1 MFETTK
7 VVLKNNFRS
16 LFKKIKDAPFLY
28 LMFIGMILFSIVIF
42 SFAAFFLINIET
54 NLDISLEDIFFMI
67 FFIFL
72 LKTVADFYNNF
83 TKSQHITYSLSTQVS
98 QKKTAFEIFFALL
111 LTELGIWFSFS
122 FMFLFSLFVFGID
135 INYPIEY
142 ILFTLGV
149 ITASC
154 IGCAISINF
163 FSPKKYRLLPMLIL
177 LCFYF
182 YIDNPVYVVLT
193 LPIAVIHC
201 TWSIKNSMES
211 YLFSK
216 RKERIKDR
224 SFVKI
229 RSIIR
234 AQFYREITVLWRDKL
249 LFSFVF
255 SSITTGL
262 FSGYL
267 FLYGDEI
274 LIPESLRQTLGGFL
288 PSMFLFLGVYVVVM
302 YTAVFPALNLFLNEE
317 KTMWIIRHMPI
328 KNDTVVYGKVSALA
342 LCFLTSIPFIFY
354 ISIFT
359 GFDRFV
365 FLLWF
370 LVFSYLAGIIIS
382 VPLGVKYVGKK
393 SDILLLYSVSM
404 ILFLVLG
411 LMISFINIIERFFG
425 NPIIFY
431 LLALFFEV
439 IFLYFS
445 LKLSSQILTLKY
457 NLAAD
462 NS

>member
-7 VVLKNNFRS
+7 IVLTENTRS
-16 LFKKIKDAPFLY
+16 LIKKLKDAPFLY
-28 LMFIGMILFSIVIF
+28 VMFLGMILFSIVIF
-42 SFAAFFLINIET
+42 SFAAYFLMNIET
-54 NLDISLEDIFFMI
+54 NLDISLEDVFFTV
-67 FFIFL
+67 FFIFF

-83 TKSQHITYSLSTQVS
+83 TKSQLVTYSLSTQVS
-98 QKKTAFEIFFALL
+98 QKRTAFEIFLAVLFTDLI
-111 LTELGIWFSFS
+111 IWFSFS
-122 FMFLFSLFVFGID
+122 LMFLFTLSVFRIN
-135 INYPIEY
+135 INYPFEY
-142 ILFTLGV
+142 LLFTLGV

-154 IGCAISINF
+154 IGCAVSVNF

-177 LCFYF
+177 LGFYF
-182 YIDNPVYVVLT
+182 YFSHPIYVVFT
-193 LPIAVIHC
+193 LPLAIIHC
-201 TWSIKNSMES
+201 GWSIKNSMES

-216 RKERIKDR
+216 RKERTKER
-224 SFVKI
+224 SLVKI
-229 RSIIR
+229 RSIIK
-234 AQFYREITVLWRDKL
+234 AQFHRETTVLWRDKL

-255 SSITTGL
+255 TSITTGL

-274 LIPESLRQTLGGFL
+274 LIPESLRQTIGGFL

-317 KTMWIIRHMPI
+317 KTMWIIRCLPI

-342 LCFLTSIPFIFY
+342 LCFLTTIPFIPY

-359 GFDRFV
+359 GFDKLG

-370 LVFSYLAGIIIS
+370 LVFSYIAGIIVS

-411 LMISFINIIERFFG
+411 LMVSFINIIERFFDY
-425 NPIIFY
+425 PIIFY
-431 LLALFFEV
+431 LLILFFE
-439 IFLYFS
+439 IFILYFS
-445 LKLSSQILTLKY
+445 LKFSSQILALKY
-457 NLAAD
+457 KSTYPL
-462 NS
+462 

>member
-7 VVLKNNFRS
+7 IVLKDNSRS
-16 LFKKIKDAPFLY
+16 LFKKIKDAPILY
-28 LMFIGMILFSIVIF
+28 LMLIGMILFSIVIF

-54 NLDISLEDIFFMI
+54 NLDISLEDVFFTI

-83 TKSQHITYSLSTQVS
+83 TKSQLVTYSLSTQVS
-98 QKKTAFEIFFALL
+98 QKKTAFEIFFAVL
-111 LTELGIWFSFS
+111 LTELVIWFSFS
-122 FMFLFSLFVFGID
+122 FMFLFSLSAFGID
-135 INYPIEY
+135 VNYPFEY
-142 ILFTLGV
+142 ILFTLAV

-177 LCFYF
+177 LGFYF
-182 YIDNPVYVVLT
+182 YIGNPIFVVLT
-193 LPIAVIHC
+193 LPIAIIHC
-201 TWSIKNSMES
+201 TWSINNSMES
-211 YLFSK
+211 YLYNK
-216 RKERIKDR
+216 RKERTKDR
-224 SFVKI
+224 SFIKI
-229 RSIIR
+229 RSIIQ
-234 AQFYREITVLWRDKL
+234 AQFHRETTVLWRDKL
-249 LFSFVF
+249 LFSFVL
-255 SSITTGL
+255 SSVTTGL

-274 LIPESLRQTLGGFL
+274 LIPESLRETLGGFL

-359 GFDRFV
+359 GFDRLV

-370 LVFSYLAGIIIS
+370 LVFSYIAGIIIS

-411 LMISFINIIERFFG
+411 LMISFINIIEKFFG

-431 LLALFFEV
+431 LLILFFE
-439 IFLYFS
+439 IFILYIS

-457 NLAAD
+457 SSTD
-462 NS
+462 NNS

>member
-7 VVLKNNFRS
+7 IVLKEISRN
-16 LFKKIKDAPFLY
+16 LIKKIKDAPFLY
-28 LMFIGMILFSIVIF
+28 FMFFGMILFSIFIF
-42 SFAAFFLINIET
+42 SFATYFLINMET
-54 NLDISLEDIFFMI
+54 NLDISLEDIFFMV

-83 TKSQHITYSLSTQVS
+83 TKSPTITYSLSTQVS
-98 QKKTAFEIFFALL
+98 QKKTAFEIFLAVL
-111 LTELGIWFSFS
+111 LTELIIWFSFS
-122 FMFLFSLFVFGID
+122 FIFLLSLSTFKIN
-135 INYPIEY
+135 INYPFEY
-142 ILFTLGV
+142 ILFTLGI

-154 IGCAISINF
+154 LGCAVSINF

-177 LCFYF
+177 LGFYF
-182 YIDNPVYVVLT
+182 YISNPVYVVFT

-201 TWSIKNSMES
+201 TWSLKNSMES

-216 RKERIKDR
+216 RKQRTKEKSLLKTHTIIK
-224 SFVKI
+224 
-229 RSIIR
+229 
-234 AQFYREITVLWRDKL
+234 AQFHRETTILWREKL

-255 SSITTGL
+255 SSIITGL

-274 LIPESLRQTLGGFL
+274 LIPEPLRETLGGFL
-288 PSMFLFLGVYVVVM
+288 PSMFIFLGVYVVVM

-317 KTMWIIRHMPI
+317 KTMWVIRHLPV
-328 KNDTVVYGKVSALA
+328 KNDTIIYGKVSALA

-359 GFDRFV
+359 GFNQFV
-365 FLLWF
+365 FLFWF
-370 LVFSYLAGIIIS
+370 LIFSYIAGIIIS
-382 VPLGVKYVGKK
+382 IPLGVKYVGKK

-404 ILFLVLG
+404 ILFLIIG
-411 LMISFINIIERFFG
+411 LMISFINIIEKFFG

-431 LLALFFEV
+431 LLVLLFE
-439 IFLYFS
+439 IFILYFS
-445 LKLSSQILTLKY
+445 LKFSSRILALKY
-457 NLAAD
+457 NLT
-462 NS
+462 NYS